1 MTLRRPAQPKGT
13 ETRPGLTS
21 VPDPA
26 PARWRLVAAR
36 LATVL
41 AALLVL
47 AALVAPDTATDLTA
61 GAFLRLPAE
70 ALVGVAALL
79 LLPARARMPVA
90 ALAGVALGLLT
101 VLKILDIGFTAVLA
115 RPFDPVLDW
124 ALLDDGLGFLGESTG
139 PAGLVGAIAAA
150 VGLAVAAIVIM
161 ALAAVRLARV
171 TVRHRRPA
179 ARAVAVLTPVWVAC
193 AVLGAQ
199 LVPGVPVASASA
211 AVRAEEKVLQVQ
223 SSLLDQ
229 SGFAAAL
236 IADPF
241 RDMPADQLLTE
252 LRGKDV
258 VFAFV
263 ESYGRSALELP
274 GLAAPV
280 TAVLDAGNERLAA
293 AGFASRSGFLTSPVA
308 GGSSWLA
315 HATLLSGLRVA
326 NQQRHD
332 ALMASDRL
340 TLVGAF
346 ARADWRTV
354 AVMPGTTGEWPEA
367 RFYGHQHV
375 YDVGSLGYRG
385 PDLGWAS
392 VPDQYTLSAFEHMER
407 ALPGP
412 PVLAEIA
419 LASSHAPWPIIP
431 PVIGWDQVGDGSI
444 YHTLATGE
452 PRDAVWAKGT
462 AAVHSAYSR
471 SIAYSLDSL
480 VSWVQTTG
488 DDNLVLVVL
497 GDHQA
502 APFITGPRAGH
513 DVPISIVTRDNGVLD
528 RIAEWGWQDGLRPG
542 PQAPVWPMEDFRD
555 RFLTTFGASPASDAH

>member
-1 MTLRRPAQPKGT
+1 MPDTTLAW
-13 ETRPGLTS
+13 
-21 VPDPA
+21 
-26 PARWRLVAAR
+26 WRLVATR
-36 LATVL
+36 LVTVL

-47 AALVAPDTATDLTA
+47 AALVVPDTATDLTP
-61 GAFLRLPAE
+61 GAFLRLPVE
-70 ALVGVAALL
+70 ALAGIAVLL
-79 LLPARARMPVA
+79 LLPARARRPAAVLAGA
-90 ALAGVALGLLT
+90 ALGVLT
-101 VLKILDIGFTAVLA
+101 VLKILDFGFSAVLA

-139 PAGLVGAIAAA
+139 PAGLVGAVAAA
-150 VGLAVAAIVIM
+150 VGLAIGLIVVM
-161 ALAAVRLARV
+161 TLSVVRLARV
-171 TVRHRRPA
+171 AVRHRRPA
-179 ARAVAVLTPVWVAC
+179 ARAVAVLTPVWLAC

-199 LVPGVPVASASA
+199 LVPGVPVASTSA
-211 AVRAEEKVLQVQ
+211 AVRAEERMVQVHT
-223 SSLLDQ
+223 SLLDERE
-229 SGFAAAL
+229 FAAAL
-236 IADPF
+236 TTDPF
-241 RDMPADQLLTE
+241 RDVPADQLLTA

-258 VFAFV
+258 VLAFV
-263 ESYGRSALELP
+263 ESYGRSSLEQP
-274 GLAAPV
+274 ELAPPV

-293 AGFASRSGFLTSPVA
+293 AGFAARSGFLTSPVA

-340 TLVGAF
+340 TLISAF
-346 ARADWRTV
+346 AHADWRTV

-367 RFYGHQHV
+367 RFYGHQRV
-375 YDVGSLGYRG
+375 YDFPALGYRG

-392 VPDQYTLSAFEHMER
+392 VPDQYTLSAFERLEHAQPDR
-407 ALPGP
+407 P

-419 LASSHAPWPIIP
+419 LTSSHAPWPLIP

-444 YHTLATGE
+444 FQTMTTGE

-462 AAVHSAYSR
+462 EAVRSAYSR
-471 SIAYSLDSL
+471 SVAYSLESL
-480 VSWVQTTG
+480 VSWVQTAG
-488 DDNLVLVVL
+488 DDDLVLVLL

-502 APFITGPRAGH
+502 APAIIGAGAGR
-513 DVPISIVTRDNGVLD
+513 DVPISIVTRDRGVLD

-555 RFLTTFGASPASDAH
+555 RFLTTFGPRDAPAPTTH